1 MRRGLAR
8 DIALLA
14 GLLLTLGLFLAFGP
28 RRAEVQSNDIPSS
41 HSVEPLGAQALYQW
55 VGALGYDPQR
65 LEYRAFELT
74 ERDAALLV
82 IGPSQ
87 PISRRE
93 AESMLNWVDAGGTL
107 IFAEDDRSGFPQSQ
121 ALIDALDIE
130 FRVFT
135 ETSTIDRVTARQPA
149 FDSPAAVQARVDT
162 GVMLVPR
169 SDDMVVLLGTDQS
182 PVLVG
187 RARGKGYIFISSSV
201 NPFVNGTIGQSQHP
215 ELVVNLLRRVPRGG
229 RVVFDE
235 YHHGLVPP
243 PTPAFGG
250 SLALAFTSTWGW
262 ALMYL
267 AAISALY
274 LIFSSRRFGRAI
286 PLAEESRRRSS
297 AEYVEGM
304 ADLLQRGGKRA
315 YIAQHYHTAFKRRVA
330 RRYGVSPSL
339 DDAAFVQEL
348 GRFASFDAAALLTL
362 LRQLRADTDEAALL
376 DAVRR
381 ADAYRVEA

>member
-187 RARGKGYIFISSSV
+187 RVRGKGYIFISSSV